1 LNDLKIIQTIVK
13 KKLMRK
19 LRKNN
24 KIEIS
29 QKIIALKWK
38 KGREVVIVS

>member
-1 LNDLKIIQTIVK
+1 MIVK
-13 KKLMRK
+13 KKLTRK

-29 QKIIALKWK
+29 QKIITLKWK